1 MDKDLIIID
10 NENLSGLIILEGQ
23 LLELNDVISYSH

>member
-10 NENLSGLIILEGQ
+10 NENLSSLIILEGQ
-23 LLELNDVISYSH
+23 LLELNDVIGYSH

>member
-23 LLELNDVISYSH
+23 LLELNDVIDYPH

>member
-23 LLELNDVISYSH
+23 LLELNDVIDYSH